1 MFRLPIFQAKQNK
14 ILDQVNEQQF
24 FKTFNNIEFE

>member
-24 FKTFNNIEFE
+24 FKTFHSIEFE